1 MRLQIHACSLAKAR
15 QLHCQVLSRFG
26 SLKFRAHILS
36 PGCQWSGPLPDSKSP
51 GWVGVTVIVFTLSPT
66 SRYGRL
72 RVRVCRVCSS
82 LASISWPPAEVLV
95 RGSSC
100 HVTELRRFQIA
111 TMVAMSS
118 VDSGNSTRGIPACVH
133 SAKTSAGIESSRAV
147 KSTIRSLWP
156 FCRS

>member
-1 MRLQIHACSLAKAR
+1 MHLQIHACFLAKAR

-36 PGCQWSGPLPDSKSP
+36 PGCQWSGSFARFKITWLGRRDSVYFKSD
-51 GWVGVTVIVFTLSPT
+51 VTVWSP
-66 SRYGRL
+66 
-72 RVRVCRVCSS
+72 SS
-82 LASISWPPAEVLV
+82 LSSLFESVSISWPPTEVLV